1 MDYSKPYVT
10 IASHIC
16 DRHRYKVIIHRG
28 MYYFAEFP
36 SIEAFKL
43 FAHTIGFDYTF
54 DHMDSCDNHLFIS
67 YFTVNRN
74 FVEGKPHKWAG
85 WDFEYFWSKDE
96 LPSGCKPILG
106 FSNGSLVTCYFTND
120 GETVTIFRP
129 NPNATEVYHPLPL
142 DEHITYMQTVGGF

>member
-74 FVEGKPHKWAG
+74 FRDCA
-85 WDFEYFWSKDE
+85 YFWSKDE
-96 LPSGCKPILG
+96 LPRWCKPILG